1 VIGAIVIACG
11 SRGEAET
18 QRQSSYPGASS
29 RLSTWNSCLASV
41 PILGCSTIVRTVD
54 YLKQNGVDEVSVF
67 GGRSRGPVAG
77 PNACTAQND
86 AAKDAWRA
94 ASRQLNI
101 YRQDGL
107 ETVLIL
113 NTVEY
118 VECELASF
126 IGQHRQQE
134 NVVTRAIDREGTLD
148 CWAVDPQ
155 RFAGEENLVAALDG
169 VNFGECEISG
179 YANRLQTP
187 YDLRRLAADLLGGK
201 CRMRPAG
208 TESRPGVW
216 VDEGAQIA
224 RGARIVAPVYIGRN
238 VQIADDCLITR
249 SSNIESSSFVDF
261 GTAVEDSSILSNTYI
276 GIGLDLCHSIVDG
289 EDMLNLHHEV
299 RLRITDPVVM
309 RRNSPVGQQKERLVQ
324 SEMSAMGL

>member
-1 VIGAIVIACG
+1 MACG
-11 SRGEAET
+11 SRGVEI
-18 QRQSSYPGASS
+18 QLPGNSPLLSSH
-29 RLSTWNSCLASV
+29 WNAWPSCPASV

-67 GGRSRGPVAG
+67 GGRSRGLVVGSNLPGVQSDFASD
-77 PNACTAQND
+77 AWKA
-86 AAKDAWRA
+86 AAK
-94 ASRQLNI
+94 QLRI
-101 YRQDGL
+101 YREDGL

-113 NTVEY
+113 DAGAY

-126 IGQHRQQE
+126 IGQHRQE
-134 NVVTRAIDREGTLD
+134 GNVLTRAIDRRGTLD
-148 CWAVDPQ
+148 YWAVDSQ
-155 RFAGEENLVAALDG
+155 RFKAGEDLLATLEG
-169 VNFGECEISG
+169 VNFGECEVGG

-187 YDLRRLAADLLGGK
+187 HDLRRLAVDLMGGK

-216 VDEGAQIA
+216 IDEGVQIA
-224 RGARIVAPVYIGRN
+224 RGARIVAPAYIGRN

-249 SSNIESSSFVDF
+249 SSNIESSSSVDF

-299 RLRITDPVVM
+299 QLRITDPVVM
-309 RRNSPVGQQKERLVQ
+309 RRISSGSQHKERLPQ
-324 SEMSAMGL
+324 PEMSAIGL

>member
-1 VIGAIVIACG
+1 LVGAIVIACG
-11 SRGEAET
+11 SRGVET
-18 QRQSSYPGASS
+18 QLQGNSPVLGS
-29 RLSTWNSCLASV
+29 RLNAWPCLASV

-67 GGRSRGPVAG
+67 GGRSRGLIVGSSVPGAQGDVA
-77 PNACTAQND
+77 ND
-86 AAKDAWRA
+86 AWQAAAK
-94 ASRQLNI
+94 QLCI
-101 YRQDGL
+101 YRDDGL

-113 NTVEY
+113 NTSAY

-126 IGQHRQQE
+126 IGQHRQEE
-134 NVVTRAIDREGTLD
+134 NVLTRALDRGGALD
-148 CWAVDPQ
+148 CWAVDAQ
-155 RFAGEENLVAALDG
+155 RFAAGEDLLAALEG
-169 VNFGECEISG
+169 ATFGECEVGG

-187 YDLRRLAADLLGGK
+187 HDLRQLAVDLMAGK

-216 VDEGAQIA
+216 IDEGAQIA
-224 RGARIVAPVYIGRN
+224 RGARVVAPAYIGRN
-238 VQIADDCLITR
+238 VEIADDCLITR
-249 SSNIESSSFVDF
+249 SSNIESSSSVDF

-289 EDMLNLHHEV
+289 EDMLNLHHDV

-309 RRNSPVGQQKERLVQ
+309 RRISSGSQQRERLPQ
-324 SEMSAMGL
+324 SEMSAIAL